1 MALIKGLF
9 QGISGK
15 VGQVVFVTKG
25 GSTYARRLP
34 RKRESPFSDEELAK
48 QARFALTGRI
58 ASRICQVE
66 ELKHFWK
73 PIRAQNI
80 SSYNR
85 IFKAN
90 HNQFDIKKFKGFI
103 YLSSE
108 WGFNLNEHSLKIR
121 KPGLH
126 IACDPLTDYDFN
138 CKNKVKYIIA
148 AGIIILKSPIKENYP
163 EYQIISFKSEK
174 VLFSRDSFIDMK
186 IELKGTELKIWN
198 GYAVKKAFAT
208 FITIDDLGN
217 PLRNSQILKSNP

>member
-25 GSTYARRLP
+25 SSTYGRRLP
-34 RKRESPFSDEELAK
+34 RKRESPYSEEELAK

-58 ASRICQVE
+58 ASRICQIE

-73 PIRAQNI
+73 PIRSQNR

-90 HNQFDIKKFKGFI
+90 HKQFDIKKFKGFVF
-103 YLSSE
+103 LSSE
-108 WGFNLNEHSLKIR
+108 WGFNLNEHSIKIC
-121 KPGLH
+121 KPGLQ
-126 IACDPLTDYDFN
+126 IACDPLINSDVDY
-138 CKNKVKYIIA
+138 KRKAKYIIA

-174 VLFSRDSFIDMK
+174 ILFSRDSFIDMK
-186 IELKGTELKIWN
+186 IVFKGEELKIWN

-208 FITIDDLGN
+208 LITIDDLGN